1 MSSAVVV
8 VSNFSELQVEDFAFE
23 DTVVFIE
30 RVLQHKVRVQHV
42 DVAEHLWGRGGG
54 GRGIKSEW
62 STYMSR
68 STCSRCFESGALSTK
83 NLRPVSVSK
92 DRSTNLS
99 A

>member
-54 GRGIKSEW
+54 GAGGRG
-62 STYMSR
+62 
-68 STCSRCFESGALSTK
+68 GGG
-83 NLRPVSVSK
+83 
-92 DRSTNLS
+92 
-99 A
+99 

>member
-54 GRGIKSEW
+54 VGGASQ
-62 STYMSR
+62 
-68 STCSRCFESGALSTK
+68 SGARTCRGAPARGVL
-83 NLRPVSVSK
+83 NLGH
-92 DRSTNLS
+92 
-99 A
+99 